1 MEDIIRAGKFEISVL
16 YADNHL
22 LVVEK
27 PANLPT
33 QADSSGDDDLLSIL
47 KRYIAEKYHKPGAV
61 YLGLVHR
68 LDRPVGGV
76 MVFARTSKAASRL
89 SEAFRTHEQDRRYL
103 AIVEGELAGERS
115 LTDWL
120 VKDGRT
126 GMVRAVKE
134 GTPGAKQAKLITRPQ
149 ALREGLTLT
158 QVQLFTGRAHQIRVQ
173 HAHAGHPLWGDMR
186 YGHGVPGR
194 QIALWAY
201 FLALEHPTR
210 HERLCFTSRPPRQ
223 GAWNAFEGEIDRLIE
238 AENAQNI

>member
-1 MEDIIRAGKFEISVL
+1 MEDRIRAGKFEISVL

-47 KRYIAEKYHKPGAV
+47 KRYVAEKYHKPGAA

-103 AIVEGELAGERS
+103 AVVEGEISGERT

-126 GMVRAVKE
+126 GTVRAAKE
-134 GTPGAKQAKLITRPQ
+134 STPGAKQARLITRPQ
-149 ALREGLTLT
+149 AVRDGLTLT

-210 HERLCFTSRPPRQ
+210 HERMCFTSRPPKN
-223 GAWNAFEGEIDRLIE
+223 GAWKLFEGEIDQLIE
-238 AENAQNI
+238 AGDPE

>member
-1 MEDIIRAGKFEISVL
+1 
-16 YADNHL
+16 
-22 LVVEK
+22 
-27 PANLPT
+27 
-33 QADSSGDDDLLSIL
+33 
-47 KRYIAEKYHKPGAV
+47 
-61 YLGLVHR
+61 
-68 LDRPVGGV
+68 

-89 SEAFRTHEQDRRYL
+89 SEAFRSHEQDRRYL
-103 AIVEGELAGERS
+103 AVVEGEIPGERT

-120 VKDGRT
+120 IKDGRT
-126 GMVRAVKE
+126 SMVRAVRE
-134 GTPGAKQAKLITRPQ
+134 ETPGAKRAKLITRPQ
-149 ALREGLTLT
+149 AVREGLTLT

-210 HERLCFTSRPPRQ
+210 HERLCFISRPPRQ
-223 GAWNAFEGEIDRLIE
+223 GAWKLFGGEIDRLID

>member
-1 MEDIIRAGKFEISVL
+1 MIESIRAGAYEIPVL
-16 YADNHL
+16 YEDNHL
-22 LVVEK
+22 LVVVK

-47 KRYIAEKYHKPGAV
+47 KRHIGEKYNKPGAV

-103 AIVEGELAGERS
+103 AIVEGEISADTE
-115 LTDWL
+115 LTDYL
-120 VKDGRT
+120 FKDGKT
-126 GMVRAVKE
+126 GMVRAVKKDH
-134 GTPGAKQAKLITRPQ
+134 PGAKQARLITRPVKQ
-149 ALREGLTLT
+149 RDGLTLT
-158 QVQLFTGRAHQIRVQ
+158 HVQLFTGRAHQIRVQ

-194 QIALWAY
+194 QIALWACE
-201 FLALEHPTR
+201 LALDHPTK
-210 HERLCFTSRPPRQ
+210 HEMLRFTSRPPMK
-223 GAWNAFEGEIDRLIE
+223 GAWKNFE
-238 AENAQNI
+238 AEIIHLLEEE